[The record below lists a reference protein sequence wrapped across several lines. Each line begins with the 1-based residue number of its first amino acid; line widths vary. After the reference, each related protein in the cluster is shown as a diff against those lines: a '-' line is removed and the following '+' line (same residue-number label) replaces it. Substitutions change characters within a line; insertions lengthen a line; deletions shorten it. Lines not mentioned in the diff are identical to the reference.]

1 MSYTLTKVNIY
12 LPSFPAVKIY
22 IQKYIKMPARLGDGV
37 STEGSLFVILLL
49 DIYFINKGPI
59 ETKIHSMI
67 NQLRQYSDSLLSHKG
82 SG

>member
-1 MSYTLTKVNIY
+1 
-12 LPSFPAVKIY
+12 
-22 IQKYIKMPARLGDGV
+22 MPARLGVGV

-67 NQLRQYSDSLLSHKG
+67 NQLSQYSDSLLSHKG
-82 SG
+82 